1 MPMSKAEL
9 RRINAQWEEINK
21 TYKANW
27 ARMEMEDKM
36 AKAEGR
42 LVGRYYKEAIAD
54 GYAFYR
60 ITKVGKRTATL
71 AHVKGL
77 GDDYQI
83 PLLGNGGSVKLW
95 LVQRNVDWRDA
106 MSELFNKKT

>member
-9 RRINAQWEEINK
+9 RRIDKQWEETTK
-21 TYKANW
+21 QWKANW
-27 ARMEMEDKM
+27 ARLEMEDKM

-42 LVGRYYKEAIAD
+42 LVGRYLKESIAD

-71 AHVKGL
+71 VHVKGL
-77 GDDYQI
+77 GDDYRI
-83 PLLGNGGSVKLW
+83 PMLGDGGTAKLSY
-95 LVQRNVDWRDA
+95 VQQNVEWRDA
-106 MSELFNKKT
+106 LSEIFEKKS